1 MKKEKEYRVEIHFA
15 NENVIISDNN
25 SMVDLRYYTI
35 MQVSEYTKLRSLK
48 NNFFSFFLDI
58 VENNLK

>member
-1 MKKEKEYRVEIHFA
+1 MKKEKQYRVEIHFA

-25 SMVDLRYYTI
+25 SMVDLRDYTI